1 MTLKD
6 LIDLAG
12 DRELS
17 KSYPKADG
25 VYIWDYKLQY
35 DAANNFEQ
43 QLALIPSDSGKAGFK
58 DKVSVEELINYVLE
72 ETDPEKSGDEII
84 SQMKVVGV
92 EGITVAK
99 I

>member
-25 VYIWDYKLQY
+25 LYIWDYKLQFNQ
-35 DAANNFEQ
+35 DLNLE
-43 QLALIPSDSGKAGFK
+43 LALIPSDSGKTGFK
-58 DKVSVEELINYVLE
+58 DKVSIEELVNYVLE
-72 ETDPEKSGDEII
+72 STDPEVSGDEVI
-84 SQMKVVGV
+84 SQLEIVDV
-92 EGITVAK
+92 EGITIAK
-99 I
+99 V

>member
-6 LIDLAG
+6 LIDLSG
-12 DRELS
+12 DRDLT

-35 DAANNFEQ
+35 NQKLGLD
-43 QLALIPSDSGKAGFK
+43 LVLIPSDSGKAGFK
-58 DKVSVEELINYVLE
+58 DKVSVDELVNYVLD
-72 ETDPEKSGDEII
+72 ETNPELPADEII
-84 SQMKVVGV
+84 SQMQIVGV
-92 EGITVAK
+92 EGITVAR

>member
-6 LIDLAG
+6 LIDLSG

-35 DAANNFEQ
+35 NQELVLD
-43 QLALIPSDSGKAGFK
+43 LVLIPSDSGKAGFK
-58 DKVSVEELINYVLE
+58 DKVSVQEIVDYVLDE
-72 ETDPEKSGDEII
+72 YDPELPADEII
-84 SQMKVVGV
+84 SQIKIV
-92 EGITVAK
+92 EVEEVTIAK

>member
-12 DRELS
+12 ERDLS

-35 DAANNFEQ
+35 NQELGLD
-43 QLALIPSDSGKAGFK
+43 LVLIPSDSGKAGFK
-58 DKVSVEELINYVLE
+58 DKVSVDELVNYVLDE
-72 ETDPEKSGDEII
+72 YDPQVPADEII
-84 SQMKVVGV
+84 SQMKIIEV
-92 EGITVAK
+92 EGITIAR

>member
-12 DRELS
+12 DRDLS

-35 DAANNFEQ
+35 NQD
-43 QLALIPSDSGKAGFK
+43 LILDLVLIPSNSGKTGFK
-58 DKVSVEELINYVLE
+58 DKVSIDELVNYVLGE
-72 ETDPEKSGDEII
+72 YDPEVPADQILAELQI
-84 SQMKVVGV
+84 VDV

-99 I
+99 V

>member
-25 VYIWDYKLQY
+25 LYIWDYKLQFNQ
-35 DAANNFEQ
+35 DLNLE
-43 QLALIPSDSGKAGFK
+43 LVLIPGDSGKAGFK
-58 DKVSVEELINYVLE
+58 DKVSIEELVNYVLE
-72 ETDPEKSGDEII
+72 STDPEVSGDEVI
-84 SQMKVVGV
+84 SQLEIVDV
-92 EGITVAK
+92 EGITIAK
-99 I
+99 V

>member
-1 MTLKD
+1 MTLRD

-25 VYIWDYKLQY
+25 VYIWDYKLQFNQ
-35 DAANNFEQ
+35 D
-43 QLALIPSDSGKAGFK
+43 LGLDLVLIPSDSGKAGFK
-58 DKVSVEELINYVLE
+58 DKVSVDELINYVLDE
-72 ETDPEKSGDEII
+72 HDPQIPADQILSEMRI
-84 SQMKVVGV
+84 VGV
-92 EGITVAK
+92 EGITIAR